1 MLPRITLPSNRTTTA
16 AWLVVG
22 PLVLVA
28 TLTFVQRVLDPG
40 ALLAPLSSTD
50 ITGQHVD
57 FETFWSSAVAL
68 TRGEGIYQT
77 HAQLRNL
84 NPPLVSVL
92 LVPFTALDLLTAYRV
107 FIVLMLLMALGSVLA
122 VCRELRLR
130 PAVTASVLL
139 AVLAWW
145 PLYGA
150 LILGQIYPLLLAGLV
165 AGWIAQRRGRPVL
178 AAALFGVTVALKP
191 SLAPLLLLAAAQRK
205 WLPFQAGIAAAAV
218 ASLLGVLCAG
228 PSSARGW
235 LNIVTAEKVSGW
247 VDNASLPGLA
257 VRLGVPA
264 ATGMA
269 FGLAVLT
276 GTLWWCGRH
285 RDRIDPGGTA
295 PWAVLAAALLLSPIA
310 WHNYLLL
317 LVPGVLVLIPLG
329 RAGIAALALAVPI
342 IAVTQS
348 NEMPP
353 PGIAAAL
360 TQSLYCA
367 ILISYWVILVR
378 AIILPLPVSPRSPT
392 APPGRSAATTPRQP
406 EPEDAG
412 RTDRS

>member
-1 MLPRITLPSNRTTTA
+1 MA
-16 AWLVVG
+16 G

-28 TLTFVQRVLDPG
+28 TLMSVQRVLDVG
-40 ALLAPLSSTD
+40 ALLAPLESTD
-50 ITGQHVD
+50 IIGQHVD
-57 FETFWSSAVAL
+57 FETFWSSAAAL
-68 TRGEGIYQT
+68 TRGEDIYQT

-92 LVPFTALDLLTAYRV
+92 LVPFTALDLVTAYRV
-107 FIVLMLLMALGSVLA
+107 FLVLMLLMALGSVLA

-145 PLYGA
+145 PLYGT

-165 AGWIAQRRGRPVL
+165 AGWIAQRRGRPIL
-178 AAALFGVTVALKP
+178 AAVLFGITVALKP

-205 WLPFQAGIAAAAV
+205 WLPFQAGIAAAAL

-228 PSSARGW
+228 PSSARDW

-269 FGLAVLT
+269 FGLALLT

-285 RDRIDPGGTA
+285 RDRLDPGGTA

-310 WHNYLLL
+310 WHNYLLV

-329 RAGIAALALAVPI
+329 RAGIATIALVVPV

-378 AIILPLPVSPRSPT
+378 AITLPLPVSPGSPT
-392 APPGRSAATTPRQP
+392 APPETGPQRPRIHHDIRLSA
-406 EPEDAG
+406 G
-412 RTDRS
+412 